1 MFLELIRKLKAPIC
15 ELKFTLSTKRF
26 VGLIG
31 TEKSCPM
38 IVEINSNSID
48 GQTQRGVG
56 GRLKR
61 TKKIRPGP
69 DGRDDLHWYG
79 RLRVK
84 KLTLS
89 VINDVKSPGQ
99 SFHHRHFLD
108 QLSLTP

>member
-61 TKKIRPGP
+61 TKKTPAQAGWP
-69 DGRDDLHWYG
+69 K
-79 RLRVK
+79 RLALVRATSRTEVA
-84 KLTLS
+84 
-89 VINDVKSPGQ
+89 VVGVQ
-99 SFHHRHFLD
+99 RC
-108 QLSLTP
+108 